1 MKNYMKSCNNKK
13 CLGCGAF
20 LTNDPNSLGYVN
32 KNLNDVDYCIRCFR
46 LRNYSEI
53 DNSNLNIADIE
64 KQIEQLDYS
73 KSIYIFHVVDVM
85 DLDNTVLRNF
95 INFQNKLVFI
105 VNKMDCLP
113 KQYNAELTASMIYK
127 TIESFGYNDPKIIFT
142 SSFNKSSIKKINKLV
157 ANVNIRKQKAL
168 FVGCSNVGKSSLI
181 NQLLRLNDQNEE
193 LTVSPFINTTILL
206 KQIKVGKNLIIDT
219 PGLPQKQNILNY
231 VENKDVKRI
240 INLKNSCSI
249 NYFINP
255 NQTLQIEGLLSI
267 DYLEGTKSSFTFYIS
282 KDLKISR
289 MKSSNADK
297 NWEINIS
304 NPKIIKFLP
313 KYHEYKEIEICLDKD
328 CKHNLD
334 VSGLGLI
341 TLNKGIEKI
350 KVKTLKEVGISVTKY
365 AII

>member
-1 MKNYMKSCNNKK
+1 MKSCNNVCNKK

-20 LTNDPNSLGYVN
+20 LTNNSNEIGYVN
-32 KNLNDVDYCIRCFR
+32 RPIDEVDYCVRCFR
-46 LRNYSEI
+46 LKNYSEI
-53 DNSNLNIADIE
+53 DNTNLNIDAIE
-64 KQIEQLDYS
+64 KQINDLDYS

-95 INFQNKLVFI
+95 LNFQNKLIFI

-127 TIESFGYNDPKIIFT
+127 TLESYGYIDPKIIFA
-142 SSFNKSSIKKINKLV
+142 SAFNKSSIKKINKMV
-157 ANVNIRKQKAL
+157 AQVNIRKLKAL

-181 NQLLRLNDQNEE
+181 NQLLILNNQDPE

-231 VENKDVKRI
+231 VDHKSVKKI
-240 INLKNSCSI
+240 MNFKNSCSI

-255 NQTLQIEGLLSI
+255 DQTLQIESLCQI
-267 DYLEGTKSSFTFYIS
+267 DYLEGCKSSFTFYIS
-282 KDLKISR
+282 KELKINR
-289 MKSSNADK
+289 MKTINADK
-297 NWEINIS
+297 NWEISLS
-304 NPKIIKFLP
+304 NPKNIKFSNDY
-313 KYHEYKEIEICLDKD
+313 KTFKEIIFDLDEQY
-328 CKHNLD
+328 KHNLD
-334 VSGLGLI
+334 ISGLGLI
-341 TLNKGIEKI
+341 TLNRGVKKI
-350 KVKTLKEVGISVTKY
+350 RIKIYNEVGVSISKY